1 MDHIHRSVLTNSSS
15 KGQARTR
22 PRQALRRALR
32 LDPAFLNLVPSVY
45 AHTQKIQD
53 FLSRHRRHTLI
64 QKIELFPEL
73 TAYFQPDFS
82 RGATD
87 RVCPQPWRL
96 LQTASPLS
104 LQLLPSYKS
113 FFDSCRQL
121 QLRRNQKIEVF
132 QYEFETLTETII
144 LLNNQL
150 VWLCIH
156 VQADG
161 FYSTSHLKESDQ
173 SWKKKTTHHLVF
185 LKL

>member
-1 MDHIHRSVLTNSSS
+1 MVQPTESVHNPGDCS
-15 KGQARTR
+15 
-22 PRQALRRALR
+22 
-32 LDPAFLNLVPSVY
+32 
-45 AHTQKIQD
+45 
-53 FLSRHRRHTLI
+53 
-64 QKIELFPEL
+64 
-73 TAYFQPDFS
+73 
-82 RGATD
+82 
-87 RVCPQPWRL
+87 
-96 LQTASPLS
+96 QTASPLS
-104 LQLLPSYKS
+104 LQLLPAYKS

>member
-22 PRQALRRALR
+22 PRQALRRAPR

-104 LQLLPSYKS
+104 LQLLPAYKS

-173 SWKKKTTHHLVF
+173 SWKKKNNHHLVF